1 MPGGHRAVQCSE
13 VQRNLGMLFLM
24 PSCVPTN
31 RTLRMSSCSIPGGGE
46 QIHEEDRGG
55 EGRVVDMGFGV
66 GYRGDIAVENTQ
78 L

>member
-1 MPGGHRAVQCSE
+1 M
-13 VQRNLGMLFLM
+13 
-24 PSCVPTN
+24 T
-31 RTLRMSSCSIPGGGE
+31 SSSIPGGDE

-55 EGRVVDMGFGV
+55 KRGYMGFGV